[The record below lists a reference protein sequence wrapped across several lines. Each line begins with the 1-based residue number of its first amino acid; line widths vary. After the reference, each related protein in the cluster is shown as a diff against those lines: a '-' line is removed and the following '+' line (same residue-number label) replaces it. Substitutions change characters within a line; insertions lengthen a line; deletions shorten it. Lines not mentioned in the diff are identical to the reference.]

1 MIAWIREHWYFKGT
15 AILGHTQLWLGALT
29 AFLAFLS
36 AEPSIAFL
44 LPPRA
49 FQWLA
54 LASAVLGY
62 LTKNRAKVNA
72 KRLQEANEPPA

>member
-1 MIAWIREHWYFKGT
+1 MNLKDIWHNWGT
-15 AILGHTQLWLGALT
+15 RILGHATLWLGALT

-72 KRLQEANEPPA
+72 KRLNEGAPNGP

>member
-1 MIAWIREHWYFKGT
+1 MSRVIQLWHDRGT
-15 AILGHTQLWLGALT
+15 WLLGHAQLWFGALT

-36 AEPSIAFL
+36 AEPSVTFL

-54 LASAVLGY
+54 LVSAVLGY
-62 LTKNRAKVNA
+62 LTKRRAKVNA
-72 KRLQEANEPPA
+72 ARLNEGAPREP